1 MWSKGANPP
10 QDCLINANFNIVL
23 INFTNPLVFTHTHEI
38 GVLFYVINLGKLN
51 ADVTLNAIKIKTEN
65 AIDDMKTEFDVE

>member
-1 MWSKGANPP
+1 M
-10 QDCLINANFNIVL
+10 
-23 INFTNPLVFTHTHEI
+23 HTHEI

-65 AIDDMKTEFDVE
+65 AIDDMKTEFDVK